1 SFFSF
6 RIEVFLSSDI
16 SPCRFRFII
25 VDCLTA
31 SSSHGLDGAPP
42 ALMSLFWIVIR
53 HLAEIEA
60 MIQSSYCQNF
70 LCNISCLHGFN
81 NLISL
86 VNEESLVQ
94 VAKAFREK
102 DIPYDVIWMDIEY
115 TEGFRCFTFDQALYC
130 QHYSC
135 LSGEVWPG
143 PSVFPDFTQFRSW
156 WASLVRE
163 FVSNGVD
170 GIWNDMN
177 EPSVFKGLSGQPLS
191 GPDLGVFAGNPTPK
205 LFGRWMGI
213 DPKDPCLRKLEN
225 SFLLGSILVCSSASR
240 FCFFYCVFRLIAGIE
255 LVLLVLLISFCFVF
269 GTASDE
275 TTNEVKHVLPAGVWM
290 RFDFDDAH
298 PVWLSLRLFCM
309 LW

>member
-60 MIQSSYCQNF
+60 M
-70 LCNISCLHGFN
+70 
-81 NLISL
+81 
-86 VNEESLVQ
+86 